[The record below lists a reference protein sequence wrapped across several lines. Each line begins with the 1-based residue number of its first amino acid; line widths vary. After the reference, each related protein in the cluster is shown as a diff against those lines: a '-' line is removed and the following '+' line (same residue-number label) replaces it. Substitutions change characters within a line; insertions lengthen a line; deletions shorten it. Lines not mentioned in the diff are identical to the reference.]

1 MPKDRLAAMQQ
12 KAGGDDEDF
21 AVPVDEEMEG
31 AMKDFFK
38 DIEEIRTNCDK
49 IDAKI
54 KDVKKLQSEIL
65 SSPNVDQKMQ
75 SQMDDYMA
83 EIKKV
88 ANSVRTKLKK
98 MEQEND
104 AEEKGRGSVTNELR
118 MKKTQHMTASKR
130 FVEVM
135 TEYNAIQVEY
145 REQSKNKIKRQLE
158 IAGKTATDE
167 ELEQM
172 LEGGGGAR
180 LTGHIQIEGDAAQLR
195 QTLQDIENRH
205 EMFIKLETSIKEL
218 HEMFM
223 DISVL
228 IENQGE
234 MVNRIDA
241 HVESAVE
248 YTTRATN
255 DTKKALEYQQKAR
268 RKKIMMLLCVVIGG
282 SLGTYMGLKYIGMV

>member
-1 MPKDRLAAMQQ
+1 
-12 KAGGDDEDF
+12 
-21 AVPVDEEMEG
+21 
-31 AMKDFFK
+31 
-38 DIEEIRTNCDK
+38 
-49 IDAKI
+49 
-54 KDVKKLQSEIL
+54 
-65 SSPNVDQKMQ
+65 
-75 SQMDDYMA
+75 
-83 EIKKV
+83 
-88 ANSVRTKLKK
+88 
-98 MEQEND
+98 
-104 AEEKGRGSVTNELR
+104 
-118 MKKTQHMTASKR
+118 
-130 FVEVM
+130 M
-135 TEYNAIQVEY
+135 TEYNKVQTEY
-145 REQSKNKIKRQLE
+145 REASKQKIKRQLE

-172 LEGGGGAR
+172 LEGGGGAK

-195 QTLQDIENRH
+195 QTLNDIEQR
-205 EMFIKLETSIKEL
+205 

-268 RKKIMMLLCVVIGG
+268 RKKIMMLLCVIIGG
-282 SLGTYMGLKYIGMV
+282 SLGSYMLLKYFNIL